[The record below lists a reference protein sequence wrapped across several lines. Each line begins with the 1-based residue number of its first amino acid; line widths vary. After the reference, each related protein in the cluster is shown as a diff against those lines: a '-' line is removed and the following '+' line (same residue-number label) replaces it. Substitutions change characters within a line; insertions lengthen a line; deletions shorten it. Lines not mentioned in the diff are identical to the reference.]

1 MKLSFAIPAHNE
13 ENYVGKCI
21 DSIVEQMKDSNFDIE
36 IVVVNNASTDKTK
49 EVALGYA
56 QVKVVDEMKKGLI
69 YAREAGFRAA
79 SGDLIANV
87 DSDTILTQGWIDQV
101 FKEFLSDEKLVALS
115 GPFIYYDLSRWTR
128 TMVRVYYF
136 IGYLMYLFN
145 STFRIGAMLQGGNFI
160 VRRTA
165 LEKIG
170 GYNPKFEFWGEDT
183 EIACRLLTV
192 GKVKFTFKLPIYTSG
207 RRLVAEGIFKTAFHY
222 SVNHF
227 STIFLKKPVSKSVN
241 DFR

>member
-1 MKLSFAIPAHNE
+1 MKLSFVIPAHNE

-21 DSIVEQMKDSNFDIE
+21 DSIVEQMKDNNFDIE

-49 EVALGYA
+49 KVALGYT

-87 DSDTILTQGWIDQV
+87 DSDTILTNGWIDRV
-101 FKEFLSDEKLVALS
+101 FKEFLSDGKLVALS
-115 GPFIYYDLSRWTR
+115 GPFIYYDLSRWVR
-128 TMVRVYYF
+128 TMVRIYYF

-192 GKVKFTFKLPIYTSG
+192 GRVKFTFKLPIYTSG
-207 RRLVAEGIFKTAFHY
+207 RRLAAEGVFKTAFNY

-227 STIFLKKPVSKSVN
+227 STIFLKKAVSKNVN